1 VAAFFARTDAATTA
15 SKANWCLSPCQTWRQ
30 WSFNHLSGPIE
41 HEQNNVEKNAD
52 VSFGE
57 KNYLYVSILNMNWR
71 NECGLNVSKQLKS
84 KCDIH

>member
-71 NECGLNVSKQLKS
+71 NEFGLNVSKQLKS